1 MTGVQP
7 VSYTH
12 LDVYKRQTHEIDAA
26 LYLADEIHVMQNG
39 KLIESRQWNGD
50 LKIFQNPY
58 TKQLLRASHLI

>member
-1 MTGVQP
+1 MLL
-7 VSYTH
+7 SFI
-12 LDVYKRQTHEIDAA
+12 THEIDAA